1 MRQKYETEDGGT
13 LELRPYMLCAEP
25 ELWKLEKVRRYRSFK
40 KLLSMLLDKKE
51 VYARGKIKELR
62 GVLKE
67 GEKATEYYLQSSL
80 MDILNLD
87 IFEDHKL
94 EDQLRQIGTGSGL
107 ERRAFLD
114 IDGKKHSLYFDAVE
128 MLDTFIGLKEKGEQA

>member
-1 MRQKYETEDGGT
+1 
-13 LELRPYMLCAEP
+13 MLCAEP

-94 EDQLRQIGTGSGL
+94 EEQLRQIGTGSG
-107 ERRAFLD
+107 APC
-114 IDGKKHSLYFDAVE
+114 IPGY
-128 MLDTFIGLKEKGEQA
+128 

>member
-1 MRQKYETEDGGT
+1 MILLRCSQKYETEDGGT

-87 IFEDHKL
+87 IF
-94 EDQLRQIGTGSGL
+94 
-107 ERRAFLD
+107 
-114 IDGKKHSLYFDAVE
+114 
-128 MLDTFIGLKEKGEQA
+128 

>member
-1 MRQKYETEDGGT
+1 
-13 LELRPYMLCAEP
+13 
-25 ELWKLEKVRRYRSFK
+25 
-40 KLLSMLLDKKE
+40 MLLDKKE

-94 EDQLRQIGTGSGL
+94 EEQLRQIGTRSGL